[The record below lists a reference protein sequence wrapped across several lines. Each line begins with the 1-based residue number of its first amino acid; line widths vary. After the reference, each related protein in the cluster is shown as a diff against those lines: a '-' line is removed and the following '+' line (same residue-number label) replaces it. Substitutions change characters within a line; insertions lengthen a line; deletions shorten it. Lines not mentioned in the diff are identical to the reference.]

1 MTTDLRTFYT
11 DRRKN
16 LDAEIVAVS
25 RGVNF
30 TSNARLTVALA
41 FAASVY
47 GGFQQ
52 AEWFYLSGALVVLF
66 ALLVKRHTT
75 QFEKLVHLKH
85 LRAIQ
90 DEELASLEGD
100 VSSQPDGQAFI
111 DIHHPYSHDLD
122 VFGRGSLFQHLNRCR
137 TSGGMQRLA
146 ARLQERAD
154 NQEVILTWQEAAREL
169 AEMSD
174 FRHNVQALTRQI
186 SEDAND
192 RRQLELWLNN
202 DPFFRNSAWYRI
214 ALVVMPAITV
224 ALVATAFFVDGLT
237 GTALLAAAFQWTF
250 HALHLKR
257 VNAYHG
263 YISGRKNTLAR
274 YGLLL
279 QTIGATGFRTP
290 FMQNIGATAHS
301 GHGAVTQL
309 ATLVN
314 ALDAR
319 MNMMMNLLVN
329 TLFLYD
335 LQCVFR
341 LEQWR
346 KENRNHLFN
355 WIDALYETEV
365 IASMGTFSFNHPHFV
380 FPIIQNDRVFEARN
394 LGHPLLH
401 EKERITNDFTMD
413 EDRSIHIITGANMAG
428 KSTFLRAIGV
438 NVVLA
443 LAGAPVCASEMRCP
457 LIDLRSGMRTADS
470 LQDHQSYFYAELD
483 RLKSI
488 MDELRTGKPLL
499 ILLDEILKGTNSN
512 DKQAGSFALV
522 RQLVDQP
529 CLALIATHDLALGV
543 LEEQYPQRILN
554 FSFEPRIDND
564 QLMFDYKLRRG
575 VAQKMNAT
583 FLMKKMGILP
593 PD

>member
-1 MTTDLRTFYT
+1 
-11 DRRKN
+11 
-16 LDAEIVAVS
+16 
-25 RGVNF
+25 
-30 TSNARLTVALA
+30 
-41 FAASVY
+41 
-47 GGFQQ
+47 
-52 AEWFYLSGALVVLF
+52 
-66 ALLVKRHTT
+66 
-75 QFEKLVHLKH
+75 
-85 LRAIQ
+85 
-90 DEELASLEGD
+90 
-100 VSSQPDGQAFI
+100 
-111 DIHHPYSHDLD
+111 
-122 VFGRGSLFQHLNRCR
+122 
-137 TSGGMQRLA
+137 
-146 ARLQERAD
+146 
-154 NQEVILTWQEAAREL
+154 
-169 AEMSD
+169 
-174 FRHNVQALTRQI
+174 
-186 SEDAND
+186 
-192 RRQLELWLNN
+192 
-202 DPFFRNSAWYRI
+202 
-214 ALVVMPAITV
+214 
-224 ALVATAFFVDGLT
+224 
-237 GTALLAAAFQWTF
+237 
-250 HALHLKR
+250 
-257 VNAYHG
+257 
-263 YISGRKNTLAR
+263 
-274 YGLLL
+274 
-279 QTIGATGFRTP
+279 
-290 FMQNIGATAHS
+290 MQNIGATAHS

-488 MDELRTGKPLL
+488 MDELK
-499 ILLDEILKGTNSN
+499 
-512 DKQAGSFALV
+512 
-522 RQLVDQP
+522 
-529 CLALIATHDLALGV
+529 
-543 LEEQYPQRILN
+543 
-554 FSFEPRIDND
+554 
-564 QLMFDYKLRRG
+564 
-575 VAQKMNAT
+575 
-583 FLMKKMGILP
+583 
-593 PD
+593 